1 MHQEQQGQTLVL
13 VAVALIVLVIFA
25 AIAVDLSNGYVHRRT
40 AQNAADA
47 AALAGARELARQL
60 NEYRT
65 QPWRRNEFLIKAEMN
80 DFAERN
86 DIEDTNDSPGDSI
99 NTNVTGYFIDTAG
112 EHVSEYVIGDVGSV
126 PDAAR
131 GVEAIAHTLA
141 PSFFSGVLGQDGFA
155 ISAESAVVFE
165 GACAYPCVMPIA
177 TLTQT
182 FEFGKCYN
190 IYDGAESGSF
200 GWLHWQFQEEKHEEC
215 KCSATCLA
223 SNLNPLTCN
232 SGRIEVGD
240 WVASDS
246 GISNKKE
253 IRDQLEWYIAN
264 PKEPFVVIIYDITD
278 CMGGKCDE
286 CAQWQKG
293 AARGFA
299 YHVIGFA
306 RFEVLGYSLATG
318 SGGGQSY
325 GHDGTGCEEPE
336 ETGGNR
342 ITGRFLEWAG
352 GEGGDCVPFGS
363 IIAPRV
369 IK

>member
-1 MHQEQQGQTLVL
+1 MLKEQQGQTLVL

-60 NEYRT
+60 NEYRE

-86 DIEDTNDSPGDSI
+86 GIEDTNDSPGDAI
-99 NTNVTGYFIDTAG
+99 NTNVTGYFIDSAG

-126 PDAAR
+126 PQAAR
-131 GVEAIAHTLA
+131 GVEAIASTLA

-165 GACAYPCVMPIA
+165 GACAHNCVMPIA
-177 TLTQT
+177 ALTET
-182 FEFGKCYN
+182 FQFDECYN
-190 IYDGAESGSF
+190 IYDGAEPGSF
-200 GWLHWQFQEEKHEEC
+200 GWLNWQFGHEGDTC
-215 KCSATCLA
+215 KCSAVCLED
-223 SNLNPLTCN
+223 NLDPLTCN
-232 SGRIEVGD
+232 SGRLEVGD

-246 GISNKKE
+246 GISNKVQ
-253 IRDQLEWYIAN
+253 IRDRLEYYIDN
-264 PKEPFVVIIYDITD
+264 DEPFTIIIYDITG
-278 CMGGKCDE
+278 CMSDKCDE
-286 CAQWQKG
+286 CASWQSG
-293 AARGFA
+293 AKRGFA
-299 YHVIGFA
+299 YHVVGFA
-306 RFEVLGYSLATG
+306 EFQLIGYSLATG
-318 SGGGQSY
+318 GGAGQAY
-325 GHDGTGCEEPE
+325 GHDGEGCLGPDP
-336 ETGGNR
+336 TGGNR
-342 ITGRFLEWAG
+342 LTGRFLQWVG

-363 IIAPRV
+363 LIAPRV

>member
-60 NEYRT
+60 NEFRT

-131 GVEAIAHTLA
+131 GVEAIAHTVA

-165 GACAYPCVMPIA
+165 GACADTCVMPIA
-177 TLTQT
+177 AYTET
-182 FEFGKCYN
+182 FKTDECYN
-190 IYDGAESGSF
+190 IYDGAEPGSF
-200 GWLHWQFQEEKHEEC
+200 GWLNWQYGHEGDTC

-223 SNLNPLTCN
+223 DNLDPLTCN

-240 WVASDS
+240 FAASDS
-246 GISNKKE
+246 GISNKIQ
-253 IRDQLEWYIAN
+253 IRDQLEHYIDN
-264 PKEPFVVIIYDITD
+264 NEPFTIIIYDYTE
-278 CMGGKCDE
+278 CRNGKCDE
-286 CAQWQKG
+286 CAQWQSG
-293 AARGFA
+293 AERGFA

-306 RFEVLGYSLATG
+306 KFQLIGYSLATG
-318 SGGGQSY
+318 GGSGQAY
-325 GHDGTGCEEPE
+325 GDDGESCLGPEP
-336 ETGGNR
+336 TGGNR
-342 ITGRFLEWAG
+342 LTGRFMDWVE
-352 GEGGDCVPFGS
+352 GEAGDCVPYGGL
-363 IIAPRV
+363 IAPRV